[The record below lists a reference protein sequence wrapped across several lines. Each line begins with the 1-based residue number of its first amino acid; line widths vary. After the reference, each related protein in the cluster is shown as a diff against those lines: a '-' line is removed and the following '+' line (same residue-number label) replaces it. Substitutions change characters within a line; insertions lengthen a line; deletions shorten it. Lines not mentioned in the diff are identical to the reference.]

1 MALEVDMA
9 QKTPI
14 QGSQAGNA
22 NAVRRAVE
30 KWISGVPLSDAEA
43 ALVQWAMCSSL
54 ARALDLP
61 A

>member
-1 MALEVDMA
+1 MA

-14 QGSQAGNA
+14 QDSRAGYA
-22 NAVRRAVE
+22 NAARRAVE
-30 KWISGVPLSDAEA
+30 KWISGVPLSDDEA

-54 ARALDLP
+54 ARALELP